1 MAQTAPNR
9 FQGDWGPGPGYVAND
24 WIVRFTGDGRV
35 SVKGPGMTARGEYVA
50 SENAAEAIYAHRDGR
65 KPTDESLR
73 SGIFSLSP
81 DGRELTFTTGLPND
95 PPVHL
100 VRVM

>member
-1 MAQTAPNR
+1 
-9 FQGDWGPGPGYVAND
+9 
-24 WIVRFTGDGRV
+24 
-35 SVKGPGMTARGEYVA
+35 MTARGEYVA